1 MPMSLLI
8 TFTQD
13 EILDLLAFVQAGG
26 DKQNPVFAK

>member
-13 EILDLLAFVQAGG
+13 EILDLLAFVQSGG
-26 DKQNPVFAK
+26 QKQNAVFTK